1 MKKLVVPND
10 ELIPEIER
18 LVESGT
24 DVVFTPKGMSMLP
37 FIRGDRDS
45 VLLKKVTEV
54 GVGDIVLARLSGGN
68 FVLHRI
74 VALDDDKVIL
84 MGDGNI
90 AGKESCMKKDLLAV
104 AVKIMKGGKVIDCFS
119 RSHRRRSR
127 IWNSLLPFRR
137 YLLAIYRRIIL

>member
-37 FIRGDRDS
+37 FIRGDMDS
-45 VLLKKVTEV
+45 VLMRKVSEV
-54 GVGDIVLARLSGGN
+54 SVGDIVLARLSVGH

-74 VALDDDKVIL
+74 VALDGEKVIL

-90 AGKESCMKKDLLAV
+90 SGKESCLMKDLLAV
-104 AVKIMKGGKVIDCFS
+104 AVKIMKGDKVIDCMS
-119 RSHRRRSR
+119 QSHRRKAR
-127 IWNSLLPFRR
+127 IWNVLLPLRR
-137 YLLAIYRRIIL
+137 YILAIYRRIML